1 MLAVMLNPPRQSTFI
16 IGQDQEKTLAT
27 AQEFISRLAAADIQ
41 LLKHVTEFKTSK
53 LDPDDALDSE
63 ETEARDPAIVAA
75 DVAAQ
80 IVRLPIVS
88 HNDHTDS

>member
-1 MLAVMLNPPRQSTFI
+1 MNPPRQSTFVI
-16 IGQDQEKTLAT
+16 KQEQEKALAT
-27 AQEFISRLAAADIQ
+27 AQHFTSRLAVADLQ

-53 LDPDDALDSE
+53 LDADDALDSE

-80 IVRLPIVS
+80 IVRLSIVS
-88 HNDHTDS
+88 HSEHTDS